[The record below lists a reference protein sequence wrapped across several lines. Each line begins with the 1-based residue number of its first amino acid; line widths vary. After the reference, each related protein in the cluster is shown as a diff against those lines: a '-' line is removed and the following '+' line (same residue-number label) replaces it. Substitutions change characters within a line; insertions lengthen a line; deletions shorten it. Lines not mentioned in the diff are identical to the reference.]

1 MASSVYCR
9 SLGTLRSSVI
19 SVTVDR
25 GLIKKIN
32 LRGSSTRPGRRAS
45 SSSAN
50 LDYAAGRLPR
60 WLRQFAITASVH
72 RHRHGGSMARLHT
85 AASTWWR
92 HPSSSSANLDYAW
105 GRLRRWPRHHC
116 FLSST
121 WTVRHGGST
130 ASLHTQPRPHKST
143 LQHFNGVF
151 GPILMR
157 HHSSTGLKVFL
168 RKQPRCL
175 EGILMS
181 QRRNKVQVLKQTWE
195 WGDH

>member
-60 WLRQFAITASVH
+60 WLRQFAITTSVH

-151 GPILMR
+151 GPDP
-157 HHSSTGLKVFL
+157 HASSLLHWT
-168 RKQPRCL
+168 
-175 EGILMS
+175 
-181 QRRNKVQVLKQTWE
+181 
-195 WGDH
+195 

>member
-130 ASLHTQPRPHKST
+130 ASLHTQPRPHQAST
-143 LQHFNGVF
+143 FQHFNGVF
-151 GPILMR
+151 GPDP
-157 HHSSTGLKVFL
+157 HASSLLHWT
-168 RKQPRCL
+168 
-175 EGILMS
+175 
-181 QRRNKVQVLKQTWE
+181 
-195 WGDH
+195 